1 MATRRAGSSVHP
13 VVVGLVVG
21 CVVGALT
28 ALAVVWQ
35 AAVLLGWDAA
45 AVTFLLWVWATIGR
59 LGALA
64 TARIA
69 TREDP
74 STGVADSVI
83 VIAGTA
89 CLGAVGLVLL
99 KAGNSSGGAKA
110 AYIVIGVLSVAL
122 SWSALHTVFTLKYA
136 RLYYGGEKGGIDFN
150 EDADPDYLDFAYMAF
165 TIGLTFQVSDTDIGD
180 KPIRRT
186 ALRHALLAFLFG
198 AVIIGLSINVVASL
212 LK

>member
-1 MATRRAGSSVHP
+1 MGGRRVGSSVHP
-13 VVVGLVVG
+13 VVVGAVVG
-21 CVVGALT
+21 CVIGAL
-28 ALAVVWQ
+28 AAIAVAWQ
-35 AAVLLGWDAA
+35 AAVLIGWDAA
-45 AVTFLLWVWATIGR
+45 AVTFLVWIWSTIGR
-59 LGALA
+59 LDATA

-74 STGVADSVI
+74 SRRRG
-83 VIAGTA
+83 
-89 CLGAVGLVLL
+89 LGDRGRRHRVPRRRRTRAAEGRPLL
-99 KAGNSSGGAKA
+99 RGAKA
-110 AYIVIGVLSVAL
+110 AFIAIGLLSVAL
-122 SWSALHTVFTLKYA
+122 SWAALHTVFTLKYA
-136 RLYYGGEKGGIDFN
+136 RLYYGGKKGGVDFN
-150 EDADPDYLDFAYMAF
+150 EPADPDYLDFAYLAF